1 MSDGRDVHPLLG
13 LLEGEAAHEKAMFPG
28 RREVSI
34 AKGKP
39 SFAPEDPP
47 SYYGLPVIQQPVWS
61 WTIPAYF
68 FTGGAAGAA
77 SVLAAVASLSG
88 KRSLERLVF
97 RARLLA
103 AGGTA
108 VSTALLVYDLGKPA
122 RFLNMLRVFRPTSPM
137 SVGSWV
143 LAGSGAT
150 SGLAAVAQLVPGFG
164 GLARA
169 AGAAAGIF
177 GLPLSG
183 YTAVLLSNTAV
194 PLWAGARIALPVVF
208 AGSAMASAASLLE
221 LLPSGR
227 AERTVLRRFGLA
239 GKAVEIAASLAVEAE
254 VASQALRAAKPFKT
268 GRSGILWKG
277 ALALTLS
284 SLVLGLVPRR
294 SRAQSLA
301 TSLLAIAGALASRF
315 AIHEA
320 GKASAADPHATFE
333 TQRRRERLEE
343 RARMASPALERAS
356 DGEPAPAYQ

>member
-1 MSDGRDVHPLLG
+1 VSDGRDVHPLLG
-13 LLEGEAAHEKAMFPG
+13 LLEGEAAQEKAMFPG
-28 RREVSI
+28 RREASLV
-34 AKGKP
+34 KGKP
-39 SFAPEDPP
+39 SFAPADAP
-47 SYYGLPVIQQPVWS
+47 SYYGLPVIQEPVWS

-77 SVLAAVASLSG
+77 SVLAAIASLSG
-88 KRSLERLVF
+88 KRSLDRLVF

-122 RFLNMLRVFRPTSPM
+122 RFLNMLRVLRPTSPM

-183 YTAVLLSNTAV
+183 YTAVLLSNTVV
-194 PLWAGARIALPVVF
+194 PIWAGARCSLPVAF

-221 LLPSGR
+221 LLPPAG

-239 GKAVEIAASLAVEAE
+239 GKALEIAASLAVEAE
-254 VASQALRAAKPFKT
+254 VASHAIHAAKPFKT

-284 SLVLGLVPRR
+284 SLALGLVPGR
-294 SRAQSLA
+294 SRAKSLA
-301 TSLLAIAGALASRF
+301 TSVLAIAGALASRF

-320 GKASAADPHATFE
+320 GKASAADPQSTFE

-343 RARMASPALERAS
+343 EAQRPLPAF
-356 DGEPAPAYQ
+356 EPAPAYQ